1 MRGRLRHIVW
11 VALLGFA
18 AAGCDF
24 RPLAD
29 MNNVSYVRVY
39 VDEHILNVTEGFY
52 NPDFQHPAYVRPD
65 IFRVALYDAGSGD
78 LVTERYLRHQ
88 GDDERGH
95 YYDGYLIVDPGTYHF
110 SAWNFGTETT
120 IVGKEKQFFEADAY
134 TREIYTRNRS
144 GNESIRYDADH
155 LFVADRQDI
164 VIQRHETIDTLRNE
178 NGDPFFLAR
187 SVVKSYYLQIGI
199 KGSQWLSSAT
209 SLLNGVAADVR
220 LYDRSLGEEGEA
232 TLAFGMTRGK
242 LQDAED
248 HACIYTTF
256 GTFGRLEGTPSDL
269 RVTFEVVTTYGQR
282 FEVTIPMDEVWL
294 TQDALEHQW
303 LIIDQEIEIPEPP
316 PAPGGG
322 GMDPGVEDWGDIES
336 DIVI

>member
-1 MRGRLRHIVW
+1 MSGRLRHIVW
-11 VALLGFA
+11 LMLLGVV
-18 AAGCDF
+18 AAGCEF
-24 RPLAD
+24 RPLTD
-29 MNNVSYVRVY
+29 MNNVSYVRIY
-39 VDEHILNVTEGFY
+39 IDEHIPNVTEGYY
-52 NPDFQHPAYVRPD
+52 NPDFRHPAYIRPE
-65 IFRVALYDAGSGD
+65 IFRVALYDASSGN

-95 YYDGYLIVDPGTYHF
+95 YYDGYLIVDPGTYHL

-120 IVGKEKQFFEADAY
+120 VVGKENRFFETAAS

-155 LFVADRQDI
+155 LFVTDRKDI
-164 VIQRHETIDTLRNE
+164 TINVHDKVDTLRNE
-178 NGDPFFLAR
+178 NGDPFFLAE
-187 SVVKSYYLQIGI
+187 SVVKSYYLQIGS

-220 LYDRSLGEEGEA
+220 LYDRSLGNEGEA
-232 TLAFGMTRGK
+232 TLAFGMTRGQ
-242 LQDAED
+242 LPDTED
-248 HACIYTTF
+248 HACIYATF
-256 GTFGRLEGTPSDL
+256 GTFGRLEGTTSDL
-269 RVTFEVVTTYGQR
+269 RVSFEVVTTYGTR

-294 TQDALEHQW
+294 SQDALEHQW

-322 GMDPGVEDWGDIES
+322 GMDPGVDDWGDIES
-336 DIVI
+336 DIII

>member
-120 IVGKEKQFFEADAY
+120 IVGKEKQFFGADAY

-256 GTFGRLEGTPSDL
+256 GTFGRLEGTSSNL

-282 FEVTIPMDEVWL
+282 FEVSIPMDEVWL

>member
-1 MRGRLRHIVW
+1 MRRRLLHIVW
-11 VALLGFA
+11 VMLLGA
-18 AAGCDF
+18 IAAGCDF
-24 RPLAD
+24 RPMTD
-29 MNNVSYVRVY
+29 MNNVSYVRIY
-39 VDEHILNVTEGFY
+39 IDEHILNVTEGYY
-52 NPDFQHPAYVRPD
+52 NPDFRHPEYVRPE
-65 IFRVALYDAGSGD
+65 IFRVGLYDAGSGE
-78 LVTERYLRHQ
+78 LVTERFLRHQ
-88 GDDERGH
+88 GDDARGH
-95 YYDGYLIVDPGTYHF
+95 YYDGYLVADPGTYHL

-120 IVGKEKQFFEADAY
+120 VVGKDKQFFETDAY

-155 LFVADRQDI
+155 LFVTGRKDI
-164 VIQRHETIDTLRNE
+164 VIKRHDKIDTLRNE
-178 NGDPFFLAR
+178 HGEPFFLAE
-187 SVVKSYYLQIGI
+187 SVVKSYYLQIGV

-220 LYDRSLGEEGEA
+220 LCDHTLGEEGEA
-232 TLAFGMTRGK
+232 TLVFGMTRG
-242 LQDAED
+242 LLPGEED

-269 RVTFEVVTTYGQR
+269 RITFEVVTTYGKR
-282 FEVTIPMDEVWL
+282 FEVSIPMDEVWL

-303 LIIDQEIEIPEPP
+303 LIIDREIEIPEPP

-322 GMDPGVEDWGDIES
+322 GMDPGVDDWDDIES

>member
-1 MRGRLRHIVW
+1 MRR
-11 VALLGFA
+11 ALLHIILTA
-18 AAGCDF
+18 LLTVVLAGCEF
-24 RPLAD
+24 RPLTD
-29 MNNVSYVRVY
+29 MNNVSYVRIY
-39 VDEHILNVTEGFY
+39 LDEHILNVTEGFY
-52 NPDFQHPAYVRPD
+52 NPDFRHPAYSRPE
-65 IFRVALYDAGSGD
+65 IFRVALYDAQDGH

-120 IVGKEKQFFEADAY
+120 TLRYADKFFGADAF
-134 TREIYTRNRS
+134 TREIQTRNRN
-144 GNESIRYDADH
+144 GAESIRYDADH
-155 LFVADRQDI
+155 LFVADRQGV
-164 VIQRHETIDTLRNE
+164 VISTHEKVDTLRNE
-178 NGDPFFLAR
+178 TGDPFFIAT

-220 LYDRSLGEEGEA
+220 LCDRVIGEDGEA
-232 TLAFGMTRGK
+232 TLAFRMTRGM
-242 LQDAED
+242 LDTDD
-248 HACIYTTF
+248 HACIYSTF
-256 GTFGRLEGTPSDL
+256 GTFGRLDGTRSDL
-269 RVTFEVVTTYGQR
+269 RVTFEVVTTYGSR

-294 TQDALEHQW
+294 SSDALEHQW
-303 LIIDQEIEIPEPP
+303 LIIDREIEIPEPP

-322 GMDPGVEDWGDIES
+322 GMDPGVEDWDNIES